1 MKSLSDKKVVMTTE
15 TTGFSPKEGHKL
27 VEIAAIE
34 IDENDIQ
41 TGAVFHAYIN
51 PERQISREVTAV
63 HGLNNKCLKQYPT
76 FAGYKDNFLQFIKDK
91 ELIGI
96 HIKFDLSFL
105 NNELGFELSNK
116 TTDIFEMAK
125 EAYPK
130 QLNTLS
136 ILNKRLKIEVKYPA
150 YNSTLLDT
158 LYILE
163 IYKKLKNK
171 QINNERS

>member
-1 MKSLSDKKVVMTTE
+1 MKSLSDKKVVITTE
-15 TTGFSPKEGHKL
+15 TTGFSPTEGHKL
-27 VEIAAIE
+27 VEVVAIE
-34 IDENDIQ
+34 IDEKDNQ

-51 PERQISREVTAV
+51 PERRISKEVTSV
-63 HGLNNKCLKQYPT
+63 HGLNNKFLKKYLP
-76 FAGYKDNFLQFIKDK
+76 FDAYKDNFLQFIKDK

-96 HIKFDLSFL
+96 HIKFDLSFF
-105 NNELGFELSNK
+105 NNELGFELPNK
-116 TTDIFEMAK
+116 TADIIEIAK

-136 ILNKRLKIEVKYPA
+136 LLNKRLKIKVKYPA
-150 YNSTLLDT
+150 YNSTLVDT

-171 QINNERS
+171 QTNNERT